1 MRTVREHLHR
11 EHLPFS
17 SYSDAYSLP
26 RIIRCGT
33 NLYLAQFAFMKLLP
47 AKYILEQALNR
58 RTLKPD
64 AKVLETSSGTFAL
77 GLAVVC
83 REIGLQLEIFTD
95 PVMDRALE
103 TRLRSLGA
111 EVFVVTE
118 KAREGGYQRSRL
130 DALHARM
137 TQFGHSCFWPRQY
150 ETPDNPAAYKDFA
163 DQISEM
169 LGAAVT
175 LVGSV
180 GSGGSTCGTIERLR
194 QKSPAARLIGVDTF
208 NSVIFC
214 QPDGERKLRGLG
226 NSLVPK
232 NVKHELY
239 DEVHFISASLAF
251 AATRALHQRHAIFA
265 GPTSGASYV
274 VGHWRARQFPKETVV
289 VICPDEGHR
298 YVEAVY
304 DHEGLKQNGSSDQGI
319 LLDAPASEEH
329 PVTAFPPWNRYFWNR
344 RSREAVLNE
353 LESFD
358 EPR

>member
-1 MRTVREHLHR
+1 MLMSSHMKTVRKHP
-11 EHLPFS
+11 PFS
-17 SYSDAYSLP
+17 SYSAAYALP
-26 RIIRCGT
+26 RIIRCAK

-47 AKYILEQALNR
+47 ARHIIEQALKR
-58 RTLKPD
+58 GALTRD
-64 AKVLETSSGTFAL
+64 VKVLETSSGTFAL

-83 REIGLQLEIFTD
+83 REFGLQLEIFTD
-95 PVMDRALE
+95 PVMDKGLE
-103 TRLRSLGA
+103 NRLRSLGA
-111 EVFVVTE
+111 EVFIVTE
-118 KAREGGYQRSRL
+118 KAREGGFQRSRL

-137 TQFGHSCFWPRQY
+137 KQLGASCFWPSQY
-150 ETPDNPAAYKDFA
+150 DTPDNPAAYKYFA
-163 DQISEM
+163 DQISKM
-169 LGAAVT
+169 LGSDVT

-194 QKSPAARLIGVDTF
+194 QKYPCARLIGVDTF

-232 NVKHELY
+232 NVKHNLY
-239 DEVHFISASLAF
+239 DEVHFTSASLAF
-251 AATRALHQRHAIFA
+251 AATRALHERHAIFA

-304 DHEGLKQNGSSDQGI
+304 DEEWLKQNGCLDQGV
-319 LLDAPASEEH
+319 LLDAPASEGH
-329 PVTAFPPWNRYFWNR
+329 PSTALPPWNRYCWNR
-344 RSREAVLNE
+344 RTRGAVLNA
-353 LESFD
+353 LEES
-358 EPR
+358 

>member
-1 MRTVREHLHR
+1 MYTDRKP
-11 EHLPFS
+11 LPFS
-17 SYSDAYSLP
+17 CYSAAYALP

-47 AKYILEQALNR
+47 AKYIIEQALKR
-58 RTLKPD
+58 RALRRG

-83 REIGLQLEIFTD
+83 RELGLQLEIFTD
-95 PVMDRALE
+95 PAMDKGLE
-103 TRLRSLGA
+103 NRLRSLGS
-111 EVFVVTE
+111 EVFIVTD

-137 TQFGHSCFWPRQY
+137 RLLGNACFWPRQY
-150 ETPDNPAAYKDFA
+150 ESPDNPAAYKYFG
-163 DQISEM
+163 DQISDM
-169 LGAAVT
+169 LGADVT

-180 GSGGSTCGTIERLR
+180 GSGGSTCGTIEVLR
-194 QKSPAARLIGVDTF
+194 RDSPGARLIGVDTF

-239 DEVHFISASLAF
+239 DEVHFTSASLAF
-251 AATRALHQRHAIFA
+251 AATRALHERHAVFA
-265 GPTSGASYV
+265 GPTSGASYI
-274 VGHWRARQFPKETVV
+274 VGHWRARKFPNETVV

-304 DHEGLKQNGSSDQGI
+304 DEEWRKQNGCFDQGV

-329 PVTAFPPWNRYFWNR
+329 PATALPPWNRYCWNR
-344 RSREAVLNE
+344 RTREAVLKSLEE
-353 LESFD
+353 L
-358 EPR
+358 

>member
-1 MRTVREHLHR
+1 MNTVRK
-11 EHLPFS
+11 HLPFS
-17 SYSDAYSLP
+17 GYSAAYALP
-26 RIIRCGT
+26 RIIKCGK

-47 AKYILEQALNR
+47 AKYIIEQALKR
-58 RTLKPD
+58 GTLGRD

-83 REIGLQLEIFTD
+83 REFGLQLEIFTD
-95 PVMDRALE
+95 PVMDKGLE
-103 TRLRSLGA
+103 NRLRSLGA
-111 EVFVVTE
+111 EVFIVRE

-137 TQFGHSCFWPRQY
+137 RKMGNSCFWARQY
-150 ETPDNPAAYKDFA
+150 ETPDNPAAYKLFA
-163 DQISEM
+163 DQISGT

-180 GSGGSTCGTIERLR
+180 GSGGSTCGTIESLR
-194 QKSPAARLIGVDTF
+194 QTAPDARLIGVDTF

-239 DEVHFISASLAF
+239 DEVHFTSASLAF
-251 AATRALHQRHAIFA
+251 AATRSLHERHAIFA
-265 GPTSGASYV
+265 GPTSGASYI
-274 VGHWRARQFPKETVV
+274 VGHWRARQFPTETVV

-298 YVEAVY
+298 YVESVY
-304 DHEGLKQNGSSDQGI
+304 DHEWLKQNECLDQGV

-329 PVTAFPPWNRYFWNR
+329 PSTALPPWNRYCWNR
-344 RSREAVLNE
+344 RTREAVLNA
-353 LESFD
+353 LEEF
-358 EPR
+358 